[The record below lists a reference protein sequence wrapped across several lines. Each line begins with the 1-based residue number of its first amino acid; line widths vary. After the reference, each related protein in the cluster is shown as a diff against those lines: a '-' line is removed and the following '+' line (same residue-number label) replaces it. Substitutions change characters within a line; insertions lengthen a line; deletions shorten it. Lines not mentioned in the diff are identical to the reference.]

1 MGMKMYDSYKN
12 VMMDISSL
20 KRKGDDIVMKGT
32 LMGTMPSTI
41 YVKPEEVWNAI
52 KMLSWPIISYLPM
65 MVIKGWKLSKRSK

>member
-1 MGMKMYDSYKN
+1 MSMKMYDSYKN

-52 KMLSWPIISYLPM
+52 KMLSWSIISYLPM
-65 MVIKGWKLSKRSK
+65 MIIKGWRVSRRSK

>member
-1 MGMKMYDSYKN
+1 MSMKMYDSYKN

-52 KMLSWPIISYLPM
+52 KMLSWSIISYMPM
-65 MVIKGWKLSKRSK
+65 MIIKGWRLSKQSK

>member
-1 MGMKMYDSYKN
+1 MSMKMYDSYKN

-52 KMLSWPIISYLPM
+52 KMLSWSVVGYLPM